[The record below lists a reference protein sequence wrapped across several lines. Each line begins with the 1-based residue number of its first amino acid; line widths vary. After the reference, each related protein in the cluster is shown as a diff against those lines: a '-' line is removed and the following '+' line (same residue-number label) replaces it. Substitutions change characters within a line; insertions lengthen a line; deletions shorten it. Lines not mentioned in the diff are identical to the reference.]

1 MIGFIGNFEHNLDS
15 KNRLFIPAKFRESL
29 TNTFYIKE
37 LIDPDYPCI
46 QCIRKEDFDS
56 FVEREMSERTDL
68 LSTRAMRFANFSFS
82 SDVTVDSQG
91 RIMIPQ
97 GMVNNLKL
105 TKEAVIAGMGDHV
118 EIWNPDTFRAYYA
131 YVNEQ
136 YAKVEKAEED
146 EKQIMLERKSNGE
159 FIPRP

>member
-1 MIGFIGNFEHNLDS
+1 MISFIGNFEHNLDS
-15 KNRLFIPAKFRESL
+15 KNRLFIPAKFREGL

-56 FVEREMSERTDL
+56 FVEQEMSEKKYL
-68 LSTRAMRFANFSFS
+68 LSSRMMRFANFSFS
-82 SDVTVDSQG
+82 SDVSVDSQG

-97 GMVNNLKL
+97 GMVNNLGL
-105 TKEAVIAGMGDHV
+105 TKEAIIAGMGDHV
-118 EIWNPDTFRAYYA
+118 EIWNPDTFKAYYS

-136 YAKVEKAEED
+136 YAKVDKSEED
-146 EKQIMLERKSNGE
+146 ERQIMLERKSKGE
-159 FIPRP
+159 FIPMP